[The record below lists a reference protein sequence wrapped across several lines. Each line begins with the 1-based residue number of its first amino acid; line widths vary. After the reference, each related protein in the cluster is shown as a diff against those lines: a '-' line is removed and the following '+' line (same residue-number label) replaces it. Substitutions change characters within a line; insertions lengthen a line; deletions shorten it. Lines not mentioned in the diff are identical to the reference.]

1 MAENDAHFL
10 DRQIKLNAA
19 EKFSSLPVFEHLEKI
34 AETLKNAP
42 SRSLVLTAETG
53 AGKSTAVPFA
63 LLDAFEGKVLML
75 EPRRLA
81 VLSLAKYAS
90 EVAQE
95 PLGHFAGYR
104 MHLDTK
110 AGKDTRLEVV
120 TEAVALRLI
129 QSDPSLEDFSVIII
143 DEFHERSVYADTFL
157 AFLKEAMQLRDDL
170 FLVVMSATIDAK
182 KLCTFLGCPHYSVPG
197 RLFPVEIEY
206 APIKPETA
214 AVRELEKTSGGAIL
228 VFLPGIRDIRRTEE
242 NLRNMIEA
250 QQNVE
255 ICILHSSVSFEE
267 QRHVLVPP
275 ENGLRRIILSS
286 SIAETSLTLPGIT
299 SVIDSG
305 LARISRF
312 DPRTGMNRL
321 VTEPESEFS
330 AAQRAGR
337 AGRTQKGRCIRL
349 WEKNDLRQ
357 QNILAEILRSD
368 ITGIILECACWG
380 ALSRTSLD
388 WLDLPPQGAW
398 NQAVE
403 FLKKAGLLEEKNAE
417 KRNAPDEAGAIT
429 ALGKFVLS
437 LGLHPRLGAV
447 AAASALNGNIQN
459 GLDYI
464 AKYSGETSPERIKK
478 LCANLEGKLKNFKAE
493 GLAAELQSRNG
504 EKLEKAAIL
513 LAGFFDRVARHESGR
528 IYQLYS
534 GRKAKLCADF
544 AEKMNDSALPEFII
558 AVDADVGENLGTIY
572 EAEPLFGVESYLE
585 ARAKEETAVFFEGT
599 KSGRKVRKVRRLL
612 YGKICLKEE
621 QLKTEKS
628 DTAQAYLS
636 YFREG
641 GLESLPWSKASI
653 AFFERVR
660 FLAKHGSFG
669 GTPNGASGCVPPD
682 IAETEADKLLE
693 TLEEWLLPFWGNAP
707 EISDEAFLEALRYK
721 FDGRAVDKAVP
732 LRFKLENGKEV
743 QVKYEELDKNEGPI
757 PVIEIIIQQIF
768 GCKKTPQICDVPV
781 LLRLLSPA
789 RRPLQVTRDL
799 EGFWKN
805 TWPEICKEMKGRYP
819 KHNWDASRPD

>member
-19 EKFSSLPVFEHLEKI
+19 EKFSNLPVFEHLGKI
-34 AETLKNAP
+34 TETLKK
-42 SRSLVLTAETG
+42 SETRTLVLTAETG

-63 LLDAFEGKVLML
+63 LANSFDGKVLLL

-90 EVAQE
+90 EIVEE
-95 PLGHFAGYR
+95 PLGQFAGYR
-104 MHLDTK
+104 MHLDSMVSKTTK
-110 AGKDTRLEVV
+110 LEVV

-129 QSDPSLEDFSVIII
+129 QSDPALEGFSVIII

-157 AFLKEAMQLRDDL
+157 AFLKETMQLRGDL

-182 KLCTFLGCPHYSVPG
+182 KLCAFLDCPHYSVPG

-206 APIKPETA
+206 APTKPEN
-214 AVRELEKTSGGAIL
+214 AVIRELDRSGGSIL
-228 VFLPGIRDIRRTEE
+228 VFLPGIRDIRRAEE
-242 NLRNMIEA
+242 NLKNLLEA
-250 QQNVE
+250 RQNIE
-255 ICILHSSVSFEE
+255 ICILHSSISLEE
-267 QRHVLVPP
+267 QRHVLSPP
-275 ENGLRRIILSS
+275 EKGVRRIILSS
-286 SIAETSLTLPGIT
+286 SIAETSLTLPDIT

-312 DPRTGMNRL
+312 DARTGMNRL
-321 VTEPESEFS
+321 VTENESEFS

-337 AGRTQKGRCIRL
+337 AGRTQKGRCVRL
-349 WEKNDLRQ
+349 WDKNDLRQ
-357 QNILAEILRSD
+357 QNLAVEILRSD
-368 ITGIILECACWG
+368 IMSVILECACWG

-398 NQAVE
+398 CQAVE
-403 FLKKAGLLEEKNAE
+403 FLEKAELLEHGSGD
-417 KRNAPDEAGAIT
+417 PDKIGSIT

-437 LGLHPRLGAV
+437 LGIHPRLAIV
-447 AAASALNGNIQN
+447 AASSAWNGDVQN
-459 GLDYI
+459 ALGYV
-464 AKYSGETSPERIKK
+464 AKYSGESSPERAKK
-478 LCANLEGKLKNFKAE
+478 LCANIANKLKTFKPEKQAHVKLKNAD
-493 GLAAELQSRNG
+493 
-504 EKLEKAAIL
+504 IL
-513 LAGFFDRVARHESGR
+513 LEGFFDRVAKYEGNR

-544 AEKMNDSALPEFII
+544 QTNMADSALPEYII
-558 AVDADVGENLGTIY
+558 AVNADAGGDCGTIY
-572 EAEPLFGVESYLE
+572 EAEPLSDISAWLE
-585 ARAKEETAVFFEGT
+585 AHSKEDVQVFFEDT
-599 KSGRKVRKVRRLL
+599 KSGRKVRKVRSLL
-612 YGKICLKEE
+612 YGKICLKQE
-621 QLKTEKS
+621 QLKTEK
-628 DTAQAYLS
+628 DDIARAYLS
-636 YFREG
+636 YFRQNG
-641 GLESLPWSKASI
+641 IKSLPWNKVSAN
-653 AFFERVR
+653 FFERAR
-660 FLAKHGSFG
+660 FFAAHSENAEAAD
-669 GTPNGASGCVPPD
+669 GTD
-682 IAETEADKLLE
+682 EAKLLE
-693 TLEEWLLPFWGNAP
+693 TLEDWLLPFWGNSA
-707 EISDEAFLEALRYK
+707 ELSEEAFLEALRYK

-743 QVKYEELDKNEGPI
+743 SVKYEELDKNEGPV

-768 GCKKTPQICDVPV
+768 GCKKTPKVCGVPV

-819 KHNWDASRPD
+819 KHNWDAERPE

>member
-1 MAENDAHFL
+1 MTENDAHFL
-10 DRQIKLNAA
+10 DRQIKLNAL

-34 AETLKNAP
+34 TETLRNAP
-42 SRSLVLTAETG
+42 SRTLVLTAETG

-63 LLDAFEGKVLML
+63 LANSFDGKVLLL

-90 EVAQE
+90 EIAEE
-95 PLGHFAGYR
+95 PLGQFAGYR

-110 AGKDTRLEVV
+110 VSKTTKLEVV

-129 QSDPSLEDFSVIII
+129 QSDPALEGFSVIII

-157 AFLKEAMQLRDDL
+157 AFLKEAMQLRDNL

-182 KLCTFLGCPHYSVPG
+182 KLCAFLDCPHYSVPG

-206 APIKPETA
+206 APVKPEA
-214 AVRELEKTSGGAIL
+214 AVLRELEKTAGGSIL

-242 NLRNMIEA
+242 NLKNTLGTH
-250 QQNVE
+250 QNIE
-255 ICILHSSVSFEE
+255 ICILHSSISLEE
-267 QRHVLVPP
+267 QRHVLSPP
-275 ENGLRRIILSS
+275 EKGVRRIILSS
-286 SIAETSLTLPGIT
+286 SIAETSLTLPDIT

-321 VTEPESEFS
+321 VTETESEFS

-349 WEKNDLRQ
+349 WDKNDLRQ
-357 QNILAEILRSD
+357 QNIPAEILRSD
-368 ITGIILECACWG
+368 IMSVILECACWG
-380 ALSRTSLD
+380 TLSRTSLD

-398 NQAVE
+398 CQAVE
-403 FLKKAGLLEEKNAE
+403 FLEKAELLEPCG
-417 KRNAPDEAGAIT
+417 APDRIGSIT

-437 LGLHPRLGAV
+437 LGIHPRLAIV
-447 AAASALNGNIQN
+447 AASSVWNGNVQN
-459 GLDYI
+459 ALDYV
-464 AKYSGETSPERIKK
+464 AKYSGESSPERAKK
-478 LCANLEGKLKNFKAE
+478 LCANIENKLKTFKLEKNAHVKLKNAD
-493 GLAAELQSRNG
+493 
-504 EKLEKAAIL
+504 IL
-513 LAGFFDRVARHESGR
+513 LEGFFDRVAKYEGSR

-544 AEKMNDSALPEFII
+544 QADMADSALPEYII
-558 AVDADVGENLGTIY
+558 AVNADAGGDCGTIY
-572 EAEPLFGVESYLE
+572 EAEPLSDISAWLE
-585 ARAKEETAVFFEGT
+585 AHSKEEVQVFFEDT
-599 KSGRKVRKVRRLL
+599 KSGRKVRKVRSML
-612 YGKICLKEE
+612 YGKICLKQE
-621 QLKTEKS
+621 QLKTEKE
-628 DTAQAYLS
+628 DIARAYLS
-636 YFREG
+636 YFRQNG
-641 GLESLPWSKASI
+641 IKSLPWNKASS

-660 FLAKHGSFG
+660 FFAAHSE
-669 GTPNGASGCVPPD
+669 NVQAAD
-682 IAETEADKLLE
+682 ETDEVKLLE
-693 TLEEWLLPFWGNAP
+693 TLEDWLLPFWGNSA
-707 EISDEAFLEALRYK
+707 ELSEEAFLEALRYK

-732 LRFKLENGKEV
+732 VRLKLENGREV
-743 QVKYEELDKNEGPI
+743 PVKYEELDKNEGPV

-768 GCKKTPQICDVPV
+768 GCKKTPQICGVSV

-819 KHNWDASRPD
+819 KHNWDAERPE